1 MKNERVINQAT
12 SKWKALLRL
21 IRPYQWIKNLIV
33 FLSVIFS
40 GNFLDLKYWE
50 VSFVAFICFCLISS
64 SIYCL
69 NDVKDCKSDMNDP
82 EKCKRPV
89 ASGKVKPEEALL
101 LSIGLA
107 IVAILT
113 SIFTLSSS
121 CTIILATYLV
131 LNILYCFWMKHVAL
145 LDVIIIAIGF
155 VLRVLIGGFATGIWI
170 SQWIVIMIF
179 LLALFLALSKRRH
192 EVVLVL
198 KSEKTKGRNS
208 VTGYTLPFLNSVL
221 SMLGAIIIVGYVMY
235 TLHPR
240 YGNAPECEYLYVTG
254 LPVLYG
260 ILRYLQLTIVE
271 NGSGDPSKVIYKDIP
286 LILTVAIW
294 FISFIILSFVSQL

>member
-1 MKNERVINQAT
+1 M
-12 SKWKALLRL
+12 
-21 IRPYQWIKNLIV
+21 
-33 FLSVIFS
+33 
-40 GNFLDLKYWE
+40 
-50 VSFVAFICFCLISS
+50 AFFCFCLASS

-69 NDVKDCKSDMNDP
+69 NDVKDCSADMKDP

-89 ASGKVKPEEALL
+89 ASGNVKPYEALL

-107 IVAILT
+107 IAGILIST
-113 SIFTLSSS
+113 FTLSSS
-121 CTIILATYLV
+121 CTIILATYLI
-131 LNILYCFWMKHVAL
+131 LNILYCFWLKHVAL

-155 VLRVLIGGFATGIWI
+155 VLRVIIGGLATGIWI

-192 EVVLVL
+192 EVVLVIR
-198 KSEKTKGRNS
+198 SEKQKGRNS
-208 VTGYTLPFLNSVL
+208 VSGYTLPFLNSVL
-221 SMLGAIIIVGYVMY
+221 SLLGAIIIVGYVMY
-235 TLHPR
+235 TLQPK
-240 YGNAPECEYLYVTG
+240 YGNEPECEYLYVTG

-271 NGSGDPSKVIYKDIP
+271 NGSGDPSKVMYKDIP

-294 FISFIILSFVSQL
+294 FISFIILSFVSQI